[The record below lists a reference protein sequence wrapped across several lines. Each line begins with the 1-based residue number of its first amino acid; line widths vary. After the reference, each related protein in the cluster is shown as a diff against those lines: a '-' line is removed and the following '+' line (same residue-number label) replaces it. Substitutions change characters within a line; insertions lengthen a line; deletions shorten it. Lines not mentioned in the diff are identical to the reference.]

1 MKNNYIGSVSMKK
14 LAVILFSAL
23 ILTAG
28 GAILTGCGCSNSESS
43 STSSGS
49 ASTEPKKDVV
59 GNWGGRSDNVNA
71 KFNDD
76 GTCEIGGVSGTYT
89 IDKDNKLTVTPNS
102 SDGTSTT
109 PMTFEYYTDSNYSSV
124 PQNQWAIANNTL
136 YINGYQYT
144 KDSDSGQ
151 SGSNSDNSS
160 SGNSSNNS
168 SSSSSNSSSSNSG
181 SSKNNPSS
189 GSSSSSGSNSS
200 SSSSSSSDNNS
211 SSSNSSSSSSSNS
224 SSSST
229 LNEGD
234 ESDMVTIID
243 NIDDFAS

>member
-1 MKNNYIGSVSMKK
+1 MRK

-23 ILTAG
+23 ILTVG

-59 GNWGGRSDNVNA
+59 GNWGGRSDNANA
-71 KFNDD
+71 SFNDD

-102 SDGTSTT
+102 SNGTSTT
-109 PMTFEYYTDSNYSSV
+109 PMTFDYYTDSNYSSV

-144 KDSDSGQ
+144 KDSYSGQ
-151 SGSNSDNSS
+151 SDSNSDNSS

-168 SSSSSNSSSSNSG
+168 SGSSSNSSSSG
-181 SSKNNPSS
+181 SSASGNN
-189 GSSSSSGSNSS
+189 SSSSGSSGS
-200 SSSSSSSDNNS
+200 GNNS
-211 SSSNSSSSSSSNS
+211 SSSGSSGSENNSSSSGSSGSEN

-234 ESDMVTIID
+234 ESDMVTIVD

>member
-1 MKNNYIGSVSMKK
+1 MRK

-23 ILTAG
+23 ILTVG

-59 GNWGGRSDNVNA
+59 GNWGGRSDNANA
-71 KFNDD
+71 SFNND

-124 PQNQWAIANNTL
+124 PQNQWAISNNTL

-168 SSSSSNSSSSNSG
+168 SGSSSNSSSSG
-181 SSKNNPSS
+181 
-189 GSSSSSGSNSS
+189 SSSSGSNSS
-200 SSSSSSSDNNS
+200 SSGSSGSGNNS
-211 SSSNSSSSSSSNS
+211 SSSNSSSSSSSGSENN
-224 SSSST
+224 SSST

-234 ESDMVTIID
+234 ESDMVTIVD

>member
-1 MKNNYIGSVSMKK
+1 MRK

-23 ILTAG
+23 ILTVG

-59 GNWGGRSDNVNA
+59 GNWGGRSDNANA
-71 KFNDD
+71 SFNDD

-109 PMTFEYYTDSNYSSV
+109 PMTFDYYTDSNYSSV

-144 KDSDSGQ
+144 KDSYGGQ
-151 SGSNSDNSS
+151 SDSNSDNSS

-168 SSSSSNSSSSNSG
+168 SGSSSNSSSSG
-181 SSKNNPSS
+181 SS
-189 GSSSSSGSNSS
+189 GSGNNSSSSGSSGS
-200 SSSSSSSDNNS
+200 ENNS
-211 SSSNSSSSSSSNS
+211 SSSGSSGSGNNSSSSGSSGSKN

-234 ESDMVTIID
+234 ESDMVTIVD

>member
-1 MKNNYIGSVSMKK
+1 MRK

-23 ILTAG
+23 ILTVG

-59 GNWGGRSDNVNA
+59 GNWGGRSDNANA
-71 KFNDD
+71 SFNDD

-109 PMTFEYYTDSNYSSV
+109 PMTFDYYTDSNYSSV
-124 PQNQWAIANNTL
+124 PQNQWAIADNTL

-144 KDSDSGQ
+144 KDSYDGQ
-151 SGSNSDNSS
+151 SDNNASNGS
-160 SGNSSNNS
+160 SG
-168 SSSSSNSSSSNSG
+168 SSSNSSSNG
-181 SSKNNPSS
+181 SS
-189 GSSSSSGSNSS
+189 GSGNNSSSSGSSGS
-200 SSSSSSSDNNS
+200 GNNS
-211 SSSNSSSSSSSNS
+211 SSSGSSGSENNSSSSGSSGSEN

-234 ESDMVTIID
+234 ESDMVTIVD

>member
-1 MKNNYIGSVSMKK
+1 MRK

-23 ILTAG
+23 ILTVG

-59 GNWGGRSDNVNA
+59 GNWGGRSDNANA
-71 KFNDD
+71 SFNDD

-109 PMTFEYYTDSNYSSV
+109 PMTFDYYTDSNYSSV
-124 PQNQWAIANNTL
+124 PQNQWAIADNTL

-144 KDSDSGQ
+144 KDSYDGQ
-151 SGSNSDNSS
+151 SDNNAGNGSSGSSSNLSSNGSSGSGNNSS
-160 SGNSSNNS
+160 SNGSSASGNNS
-168 SSSSSNSSSSNSG
+168 SSSG
-181 SSKNNPSS
+181 SSASGNNSSS
-189 GSSSSSGSNSS
+189 GSSSASG
-200 SSSSSSSDNNS
+200 NN
-211 SSSNSSSSSSSNS
+211 
-224 SSSST
+224 SSST

-234 ESDMVTIID
+234 ESDMVTIVD

>member
-1 MKNNYIGSVSMKK
+1 MRK
-14 LAVILFSAL
+14 LAVILFSTL
-23 ILTAG
+23 ILTVG

-59 GNWGGRSDNVNA
+59 GNWGGRSDNANA
-71 KFNDD
+71 SFNDN

-109 PMTFEYYTDSNYSSV
+109 PMTFDYYTDSNYSSV

-144 KDSDSGQ
+144 KDSYSGQ
-151 SGSNSDNSS
+151 SDSNSDNSS

-168 SSSSSNSSSSNSG
+168 SGSSSNSSSSG
-181 SSKNNPSS
+181 SSASENN
-189 GSSSSSGSNSS
+189 SSSSGSSASGNNSS
-200 SSSSSSSDNNS
+200 SSSSSGSGNN
-211 SSSNSSSSSSSNS
+211 
-224 SSSST
+224 SSST

-234 ESDMVTIID
+234 ESDMVTIVD

>member
-1 MKNNYIGSVSMKK
+1 MRK

-23 ILTAG
+23 ILTVG

-59 GNWGGRSDNVNA
+59 GNWGGRSDNANA
-71 KFNDD
+71 SFNDD

-102 SDGTSTT
+102 SNGTSTT
-109 PMTFEYYTDSNYSSV
+109 PMTFDYYTDSNYSTV

-144 KDSDSGQ
+144 KDSYSGQ
-151 SGSNSDNSS
+151 SDSNSDNSS
-160 SGNSSNNS
+160 SGNSSNNLS
-168 SSSSSNSSSSNSG
+168 GSSSNSSSSG
-181 SSKNNPSS
+181 SSASGNN
-189 GSSSSSGSNSS
+189 SSSSGSSAPGNNSSSSGSSASGNNSS
-200 SSSSSSSDNNS
+200 SSSSSASGNN
-211 SSSNSSSSSSSNS
+211 
-224 SSSST
+224 SSST

-234 ESDMVTIID
+234 ESDMVTIVD

>member
-1 MKNNYIGSVSMKK
+1 MRK

-23 ILTAG
+23 ILTVG

-59 GNWGGRSDNVNA
+59 GNWGGRSDNANA
-71 KFNDD
+71 SFNDD

-109 PMTFEYYTDSNYSSV
+109 PMTFDYYTDSNYSSV
-124 PQNQWAIANNTL
+124 PQNQWAISNNTL

-151 SGSNSDNSS
+151 SGSNADNSS

-168 SSSSSNSSSSNSG
+168 SGSRSNSSSSNSG

-200 SSSSSSSDNNS
+200 SSGSSASGN
-211 SSSNSSSSSSSNS
+211 NSSSSSSSGSGNNS
-224 SSSST
+224 SSSSSSASENNSSST

-234 ESDMVTIID
+234 ESDMVTIVD

>member
-1 MKNNYIGSVSMKK
+1 MRK

-23 ILTAG
+23 ILTVG

-59 GNWGGRSDNVNA
+59 GNWGGRSDNANA
-71 KFNDD
+71 SFNDD

-102 SDGTSTT
+102 SNGTSTT
-109 PMTFEYYTDSNYSSV
+109 PMTFDYYTDSNYSSV

-144 KDSDSGQ
+144 KDSYDGQ
-151 SGSNSDNSS
+151 SDSNSDNSS

-168 SSSSSNSSSSNSG
+168 SGSSSNSSSSG
-181 SSKNNPSS
+181 SS
-189 GSSSSSGSNSS
+189 GSGNNSSSSGSSGS
-200 SSSSSSSDNNS
+200 ENNS
-211 SSSNSSSSSSSNS
+211 SSSGSSGSEN

-234 ESDMVTIID
+234 ESDMVTIVD

>member
-1 MKNNYIGSVSMKK
+1 MKNSYIGSVSMKK

-23 ILTAG
+23 ILTSG
-28 GAILTGCGCSNSESS
+28 GAILTGCGCSSSESS

-89 IDKDNKLTVTPNS
+89 IDRDNKLTVTPNS

-109 PMTFEYYTDSNYSSV
+109 PMTFEYYTDSNYSSI

-151 SGSNSDNSS
+151 SGSNADNSS

-168 SSSSSNSSSSNSG
+168 SGSSSNSSSSNSG
-181 SSKNNPSS
+181 SSSS
-189 GSSSSSGSNSS
+189 FGSNSS
-200 SSSSSSSDNNS
+200 SSNSSSSGNNS

>member
-1 MKNNYIGSVSMKK
+1 MRK

-23 ILTAG
+23 ILTVG

-59 GNWGGRSDNVNA
+59 GNWGGRSDNANA
-71 KFNDD
+71 SFNDD

-109 PMTFEYYTDSNYSSV
+109 PMTFDYYTDSNYSSV

-144 KDSDSGQ
+144 KDSYGGQ
-151 SGSNSDNSS
+151 SDNNAGNGS
-160 SGNSSNNS
+160 SG
-168 SSSSSNSSSSNSG
+168 SSSNSSSNG
-181 SSKNNPSS
+181 SS
-189 GSSSSSGSNSS
+189 GSGNNSSSSGSSGS
-200 SSSSSSSDNNS
+200 GNNS
-211 SSSNSSSSSSSNS
+211 SSSGSSGSGNNSSSSGSSGSENNSSSSGSSGSEN

-234 ESDMVTIID
+234 ESDMVTIVD

>member
-28 GAILTGCGCSNSESS
+28 GATLTGCGCSNSESS

-144 KDSDSGQ
+144 KDANSGQ

-160 SGNSSNNS
+160 SGNSPDNS

-189 GSSSSSGSNSS
+189 G
-200 SSSSSSSDNNS
+200 SSSSSDNNS

>member
-1 MKNNYIGSVSMKK
+1 MRK

-23 ILTAG
+23 ILTVG
-28 GAILTGCGCSNSESS
+28 GAILTGCGCSNSESL

-59 GNWGGRSDNVNA
+59 GNWGGRSDNANA
-71 KFNDD
+71 SFNDD

-102 SDGTSTT
+102 SNGTSTT
-109 PMTFEYYTDSNYSSV
+109 PMTFDYYTDSNYSSV

-144 KDSDSGQ
+144 KDSYSGQ
-151 SGSNSDNSS
+151 SDSNSDNSS

-168 SSSSSNSSSSNSG
+168 SGSSSNSSSSG
-181 SSKNNPSS
+181 SSASGNN
-189 GSSSSSGSNSS
+189 SSSSGSSASGNNSSSSGSSASGNNSS
-200 SSSSSSSDNNS
+200 SSSSSGSGNN
-211 SSSNSSSSSSSNS
+211 
-224 SSSST
+224 SSST

-234 ESDMVTIID
+234 ESDMVTIVD

>member
-1 MKNNYIGSVSMKK
+1 MRK

-23 ILTAG
+23 ILTVG

-59 GNWGGRSDNVNA
+59 GNWGGRSDNANA
-71 KFNDD
+71 SFNND
-76 GTCEIGGVSGTYT
+76 GTCEIGGVSGIYT
-89 IDKDNKLTVTPNS
+89 IDKDNRLTVTPNS

-109 PMTFEYYTDSNYSSV
+109 PMTFDYYTDSNYSSV

-144 KDSDSGQ
+144 KDSYSGQ
-151 SGSNSDNSS
+151 SDSNSDNSS

-168 SSSSSNSSSSNSG
+168 SGSSSNSSSNG
-181 SSKNNPSS
+181 SSASGNN
-189 GSSSSSGSNSS
+189 SSSSGSSASGNNSS
-200 SSSSSSSDNNS
+200 SSSSSGSGNN
-211 SSSNSSSSSSSNS
+211 
-224 SSSST
+224 SSST

-234 ESDMVTIID
+234 ESDMVTIVD

>member
-1 MKNNYIGSVSMKK
+1 MRK

-23 ILTAG
+23 ILTVG

-59 GNWGGRSDNVNA
+59 GNWGGRSDNANA
-71 KFNDD
+71 SFNDD

-109 PMTFEYYTDSNYSSV
+109 PMTFDYYTDSNYSSV
-124 PQNQWAIANNTL
+124 PQNQWAISNNTL

-151 SGSNSDNSS
+151 SGSNADNSS
-160 SGNSSNNS
+160 SSNSSNNS
-168 SSSSSNSSSSNSG
+168 SGSSSNSSSSG
-181 SSKNNPSS
+181 SS
-189 GSSSSSGSNSS
+189 GSGNNSSSSGSSGYG
-200 SSSSSSSDNNS
+200 NNS
-211 SSSNSSSSSSSNS
+211 SSSGSSGFGNNSSSSSSSNS

-234 ESDMVTIID
+234 ESDMVTIVD

>member
-1 MKNNYIGSVSMKK
+1 MRKF
-14 LAVILFSAL
+14 AVILFSAL
-23 ILTAG
+23 ILTVG

-59 GNWGGRSDNVNA
+59 GNWGGRSDNANA
-71 KFNDD
+71 SFNDD

-109 PMTFEYYTDSNYSSV
+109 PMTFDYYTDSNYSSV

-144 KDSDSGQ
+144 KDSYSGQ
-151 SGSNSDNSS
+151 SDSNSDNSS

-168 SSSSSNSSSSNSG
+168 SGSSSNSSSSG
-181 SSKNNPSS
+181 SSASGNN
-189 GSSSSSGSNSS
+189 SSSSGSSASGNNSS
-200 SSSSSSSDNNS
+200 SSGSSASGNN
-211 SSSNSSSSSSSNS
+211 SSSNSSSGSGNN
-224 SSSST
+224 SSST

-234 ESDMVTIID
+234 ESDMVTIVD

>member
-1 MKNNYIGSVSMKK
+1 MRK

-23 ILTAG
+23 ILTVG

-59 GNWGGRSDNVNA
+59 GNWGGRSDNANA
-71 KFNDD
+71 SFNDD
-76 GTCEIGGVSGTYT
+76 GTCKIGGVSGTYT

-102 SDGTSTT
+102 SNGTSTT
-109 PMTFEYYTDSNYSSV
+109 PMTFDYYTDSNYSSV

-144 KDSDSGQ
+144 KDSYSGQ
-151 SGSNSDNSS
+151 SDSNSDNSS

-168 SSSSSNSSSSNSG
+168 SGSSSNSSSSG
-181 SSKNNPSS
+181 SSASGNN
-189 GSSSSSGSNSS
+189 SSSSGSSAS
-200 SSSSSSSDNNS
+200 GNNS
-211 SSSNSSSSSSSNS
+211 SSSGSSASGNN
-224 SSSST
+224 SSST

-234 ESDMVTIID
+234 ESDMVTIVD

>member
-1 MKNNYIGSVSMKK
+1 MRK

-23 ILTAG
+23 ILTVG

-59 GNWGGRSDNVNA
+59 GNWGGRSDNANA
-71 KFNDD
+71 SFNDN

-109 PMTFEYYTDSNYSSV
+109 PMTFDYYTDSNYSSV

-144 KDSDSGQ
+144 KDSYSGQ
-151 SGSNSDNSS
+151 SDSNSDNSS

-168 SSSSSNSSSSNSG
+168 SGSSSNSSSSG
-181 SSKNNPSS
+181 SSASENN
-189 GSSSSSGSNSS
+189 SSSSGSSASENNSSSSGSSASGNNSS
-200 SSSSSSSDNNS
+200 SSSSSASGNN
-211 SSSNSSSSSSSNS
+211 
-224 SSSST
+224 SSST

-234 ESDMVTIID
+234 ESDMVTIVD

>member
-1 MKNNYIGSVSMKK
+1 MRK

-23 ILTAG
+23 ILTVG

-59 GNWGGRSDNVNA
+59 GNWGGRSDNANA
-71 KFNDD
+71 SFNDD

-102 SDGTSTT
+102 SNGTSTT
-109 PMTFEYYTDSNYSSV
+109 PMTFDYYTDSNYSSV

-136 YINGYQYT
+136 YINGYQYI
-144 KDSDSGQ
+144 KDSYSGQ
-151 SGSNSDNSS
+151 SDSNSDNSS

-168 SSSSSNSSSSNSG
+168 SGSSSNSSSSG
-181 SSKNNPSS
+181 SSASGNN
-189 GSSSSSGSNSS
+189 SSSSGSSASGNNSS
-200 SSSSSSSDNNS
+200 SSSSSVSGND
-211 SSSNSSSSSSSNS
+211 
-224 SSSST
+224 SSST

-234 ESDMVTIID
+234 ESDMVTIVD

>member
-1 MKNNYIGSVSMKK
+1 MRK

-23 ILTAG
+23 ILTVG

-59 GNWGGRSDNVNA
+59 GNWGGRSDNANA
-71 KFNDD
+71 SFNDD

-102 SDGTSTT
+102 SNGTSTT
-109 PMTFEYYTDSNYSSV
+109 PMTFDYYTDSNYSSV
-124 PQNQWAIANNTL
+124 PQNQWAIADNTL

-144 KDSDSGQ
+144 KNSYGGQ
-151 SGSNSDNSS
+151 SDNNAGNGS
-160 SGNSSNNS
+160 SG
-168 SSSSSNSSSSNSG
+168 SSSNSSSSG
-181 SSKNNPSS
+181 SSASGNNSS
-189 GSSSSSGSNSS
+189 SNGSSASGNNSSSSGSSGS
-200 SSSSSSSDNNS
+200 GNNS
-211 SSSNSSSSSSSNS
+211 SSSGSSGSEN

-234 ESDMVTIID
+234 ESDMVTIVD

>member
-1 MKNNYIGSVSMKK
+1 MKNSYIGSVSMKK

-23 ILTAG
+23 ILTFG
-28 GAILTGCGCSNSESS
+28 GAILTGCGCSSSESS

-89 IDKDNKLTVTPNS
+89 IDRDNKLTVTPNS

-109 PMTFEYYTDSNYSSV
+109 PMTFEYYTDSNYSSI

-151 SGSNSDNSS
+151 SGSNADNSS

-168 SSSSSNSSSSNSG
+168 SGSSSNSSSSNSG
-181 SSKNNPSS
+181 SSSS
-189 GSSSSSGSNSS
+189 FGSNSS
-200 SSSSSSSDNNS
+200 SSNSSSSGNNS

>member
-1 MKNNYIGSVSMKK
+1 MRK

-23 ILTAG
+23 ILTVG

-59 GNWGGRSDNVNA
+59 GNWGGRSDNANA
-71 KFNDD
+71 SFNDD

-102 SDGTSTT
+102 SNGTSTT
-109 PMTFEYYTDSNYSSV
+109 PMTFDYYTDSNYSSV

-144 KDSDSGQ
+144 KDSYSGQ
-151 SGSNSDNSS
+151 SDSNSDNSS
-160 SGNSSNNS
+160 SGNNSNNS
-168 SSSSSNSSSSNSG
+168 SGSSSNSSSSG
-181 SSKNNPSS
+181 SSAS
-189 GSSSSSGSNSS
+189 G
-200 SSSSSSSDNNS
+200 NNS
-211 SSSNSSSSSSSNS
+211 SSSNSSGSGNNSSSSGSSGSGNNSSSSSS
-224 SSSST
+224 SASGNNSSST

-234 ESDMVTIID
+234 ESDMVTIVD